1 MIRVTRFALVAM
13 VAMLTTGLGIA
24 QAQPV
29 SSTEDGRFYAALA
42 VAATLGHKSDSAI
55 GVELGAHLSD
65 EIEGFLELGHM
76 GNVAT
81 SDLDAR
87 ASKIASFIGGTA
99 SAAQK
104 VTYFDIGLK
113 YRVPV
118 FVGSFRPYIGMGIG
132 TAKVN
137 TEVNFAIN
145 GTDVTAQ
152 LPTAYGVVLGNDL
165 SGSLTKFYFVLP
177 IGLQGTVMRRILL
190 DVSYRYG
197 HIKGSPDD
205 IVQDVG
211 INAQRVQVAVG
222 IRF

>member
-1 MIRVTRFALVAM
+1 MVRVTRFVLVAI
-13 VAMLTTGLGIA
+13 AILTAGLSTA

-55 GVELGAHLSD
+55 GLEAGAHVSD
-65 EIEGFLELGHM
+65 EIEAFFEVGRM

-87 ASKIASFIGGTA
+87 AARIANFIRGTA
-99 SAAQK
+99 SAVQK
-104 VTYFDIGLK
+104 ATYFDIGLK
-113 YRVPV
+113 YRAPV
-118 FVGSFRPYIGMGIG
+118 FIGPFRPYIGLGIG

-137 TEVNFAIN
+137 TQVNFAVN

-165 SGSLTKFYFVLP
+165 SGSLNKFFFVLP
-177 IGLQGTVMRRILL
+177 VGLQGTVMRRILL

-205 IVQDVG
+205 ILQDVG
-211 INAQRVQVAVG
+211 INAQRVQFAVG
-222 IRF
+222 YRF